1 MPYSLINASATG
13 LLLLVTVKECA
24 IASALAELLA
34 LIAKVRNRGSSVLST
49 EAFAVTVKESEDDD

>member
-13 LLLLVTVKECA
+13 LPLVTVKECA

-34 LIAKVRNRGSSVLST
+34 LIAKVRNRGSLVLSA